1 MLFYMNI
8 FQAVVSGINGFDKS
22 LLKGISG
29 GIAAIFLIM
38 GVALASEEG
47 GLTVSGLTEP
57 VYDVILSFEVDG
69 KITRLHFKEGDFVKK
84 GAAIAVLN
92 KWFEELE
99 VKRNRL
105 IWESKAEV
113 ESAGERKK
121 TIKSLFESTQA
132 LYERTGSVSKDELDK
147 LELEY
152 ILAAADVKQ
161 LEISEKREKI
171 EYDMARAKLDK
182 LILKSPNSGVITEF
196 FLQEGESCESRQPVV
211 RVVDTSRCYLVCNI
225 EASQGEN
232 LAKDQAVDLKIR
244 VGPGHIDKKG
254 RVVFVSRVVDPASG
268 LYRVKVEFKNDD
280 HQVKPGVEGTLVLPL
295 S

>member
-1 MLFYMNI
+1 MSI
-8 FQAVVSGINGFDKS
+8 FQTAVSGDSRFVKS

-29 GIAAIFLIM
+29 GIALIFFIIT
-38 GVALASEEG
+38 VVLAAEED

-69 KITRLHFKEGDFVKK
+69 KITGLHFKEGDFVKK
-84 GAAIAVLN
+84 GTTIAVLN

-113 ESAGERKK
+113 ESAFERKK
-121 TIKSLFESTQA
+121 TIKSLFDSTRA
-132 LYERTGSVSKDELDK
+132 LYERTGSVSRDELDK

-152 ILAAADVKQ
+152 KLAAAEVKQ
-161 LEISEKREKI
+161 LEVSEKREQI
-171 EYDMARAKLDK
+171 EYDMARAKLAK
-182 LILKSPNSGVITEF
+182 MVLKSPNPGVITEL
-196 FLQEGESCESRQPVV
+196 FLQEGESCESRQPVL

-225 EASQGEN
+225 EAFQGAN
-232 LAKDQAVDLKIR
+232 LKKDQAVDLKIR
-244 VGPGHIDKKG
+244 VGPGLVDKKG
-254 RVVFVSRVVDPASG
+254 RVVFVSQVVDPASG
-268 LYRVKVEFKNDD
+268 LYRVKVEFENDD
-280 HQVKPGVEGTLVLPL
+280 HQVKPGVEGTMVLPL